1 MAKILVTGAAGFI
14 GAHVASALLKRGDE
28 VVCVD
33 NFNDYYDPALKEARV
48 SALFGD
54 YKPKWYRADVS
65 DGVTMKK
72 VFSEHTFDAVCHL
85 AAQAGVRY
93 SLERPELYV
102 QSNVVG
108 TQNVVQQAIVHGV
121 KNFVFASSSSV
132 YGNNE
137 KLPFSET
144 DPVEGP
150 VSLYAATKRSGE
162 LLLHVYRS
170 LHGLNV
176 TCLRFFTAYGPWGRP
191 DMAYFKF
198 AKAIVADQPIDVYNN
213 GELKRDFTFIDDIVS
228 GVLSAIDHTSGFEII
243 NLGNSH
249 PVELG
254 RFIEILEQELGKTA
268 TKNMMPMQPGDVLA
282 TYADI
287 AKAKSMLSWQPTTSI
302 EEGLKKFIL
311 WFKEY
316 YHVK

>member
-1 MAKILVTGAAGFI
+1 MKILVTGGAGFI
-14 GAHVASALLKRGDE
+14 GAHVAAALLKRGDE

-33 NFNDYYDPALKEARV
+33 NFNDYYDPSLKEARV
-48 SALFGD
+48 SALLGD
-54 YKPKWYRADVS
+54 FKPTWHRIDISNSEEV
-65 DGVTMKK
+65 KK
-72 VFSEHTFDAVCHL
+72 VFTENTFDAVCHL

-108 TQNVVQQAIVHGV
+108 TQNMIQQAVTNGV
-121 KNFVFASSSSV
+121 TKFIFASSSSV
-132 YGNNE
+132 YGNNK
-137 KLPFSET
+137 KLPFSEI
-144 DPVEGP
+144 DAVERP
-150 VSLYAATKRSGE
+150 VSLYAATKRAGE
-162 LLLHVYRS
+162 LLLHVYHS

-176 TCLRFFTAYGPWGRP
+176 TCLRFFTVYGPWGRP

-198 AKAIVADQPIDVYNN
+198 AKAIADNRPIDVYNN
-213 GELKRDFTFIDDIVS
+213 GALKRDFTFIDDIVS
-228 GVLSAIDHTSGFEII
+228 GVLAAIDRTNSFEII

-254 RFIEILEQELGKTA
+254 NFIEILERELGANAK
-268 TKNMMPMQPGDVLA
+268 KNMMPMQPGDVLA

-287 AKAKSMLSWQPTTSI
+287 TKAKTVLGWQPTTSI
-302 EEGLKKFIL
+302 GEGLKKFIS

>member
-1 MAKILVTGAAGFI
+1 MKILVTGAAGFI
-14 GAHVASALLKRGDE
+14 GAHVASALLMRGDE

-48 SALFGD
+48 NALLGD
-54 YKPKWYRADVS
+54 YKPVWYRADVS
-65 DGVTMKK
+65 NTVAMEK

-108 TQNVVQQAIVHGV
+108 TQAVVQTAVKLGV
-121 KNFVFASSSSV
+121 SKFIFASSSSV

-144 DPVEGP
+144 DPVEKP

-162 LLLHVYRS
+162 LLLRAYYS

-176 TCLRFFTAYGPWGRP
+176 TCLRFFTVYGPWGRP

-198 AKAIVADQPIDVYNN
+198 AKAIIDGKPIDVYNN
-213 GELKRDFTFIDDIVS
+213 GALKRDFTFIDDIVN
-228 GVLSAIDHTSGFEII
+228 GVLSAIDQTNGFEII

-254 RFIEILEQELGKTA
+254 RFIEILEHELGTTA
-268 TKNMMPMQPGDVLA
+268 KKNMMPMQPGDVLA

-287 AKAKSMLSWQPTTSI
+287 TKAKSMLNWQPTTSI

-316 YHVK
+316 YHV

>member
-28 VVCVD
+28 VVCID
-33 NFNDYYDPALKEARV
+33 NFNDYYDPTLKEARV
-48 SALFGD
+48 SALLGD
-54 YKPKWYRADVS
+54 YKSVWHRVDIGNIEAI
-65 DGVTMKK
+65 KK
-72 VFSEHTFDAVCHL
+72 VFSDNKFDAVCHL

-108 TQNVVQQAIVHGV
+108 TQNVVQHAIASGV
-121 KNFVFASSSSV
+121 TKFIFASSSSV
-132 YGNNE
+132 YGNNK
-137 KLPFSET
+137 KLPFSEI
-144 DPVEGP
+144 DPVEKP
-150 VSLYAATKRSGE
+150 ISLYAATKRSGE
-162 LLLHVYRS
+162 LLLHAYHS

-198 AKAIVADQPIDVYNN
+198 AKAIVADQSIDVYNN
-213 GELKRDFTFIDDIVS
+213 GALKRDFTFIDDIVS
-228 GVLSAIDHTSGFEII
+228 GVLLAIDHTSGFEVI

-254 RFIEILEQELGKTA
+254 NFIEILERELGSSVK
-268 TKNMMPMQPGDVLA
+268 KNMMPMQPGDVLA

-287 AKAKSMLSWQPTTSI
+287 TKAKSMLNWQPTTSI
-302 EEGLKKFIL
+302 EEGLKKFIS

-316 YHVK
+316 YHV